1 MLKKMK
7 NTNIDTIMDLW
18 KRAYIANNKK
28 VSSEVLTIK
37 YNETENQLLDKNSTT
52 ILYTEEDIIEGFIS
66 IDKNKEIKLIYV
78 DKNIRNEGIG
88 SMLIDAGK
96 KMFDKL
102 YIDMN
107 EENKRY
113 ELFFIKNN
121 FKKSKEKLEIDD
133 DKKEIFE
140 WTNDKIDKV
149 NVIYFD
155 NDIDEEI
162 IQESSKSKLN
172 FIKIPVKK
180 ILKDNEL
187 KDIKTYIKI
196 RKEIE
201 KAFKSKKVLLY
212 INYNNYYGQFDDL
225 IKEIAKI
232 EKSKLEIV
240 VSEPLTI
247 ENYKKGNFINEIS
260 KSYNKYKI
268 HIIDVFSDL
277 KHDISINKIL
287 EEKMKILIKDM
298 EKISENM

>member
-88 SMLIDAGK
+88 SMLLDAGK

-102 YIDMN
+102 YINMN
-107 EENKRY
+107 EENKKY
-113 ELFFIKNN
+113 ELFFIKND
-121 FKKSKEKLEIDD
+121 FKKSKEKSEVD

-212 INYNNYYGQFDDL
+212 INYNNYYDQLDDL

>member
-247 ENYKKGNFINEIS
+247 GNYKKGNFINEIS

>member
-88 SMLIDAGK
+88 SMLVDAGK

>member
-113 ELFFIKNN
+113 ELFFIKND
-121 FKKSKEKLEIDD
+121 FKKSKEKSEVD

-140 WTNDKIDKV
+140 WTDDKIDKV

-172 FIKIPVKK
+172 FIKISVKK

-212 INYNNYYGQFDDL
+212 INYNNYYDQLDDL

-298 EKISENM
+298 EKISDNM

>member
-37 YNETENQLLDKNSTT
+37 YNEAENQLLDKNSTT

-113 ELFFIKNN
+113 ELFFIKND
-121 FKKSKEKLEIDD
+121 FKKSKEKSEVD
-133 DKKEIFE
+133 DKKEVFE

-212 INYNNYYGQFDDL
+212 INYNNYYDQLDDL

>member
-52 ILYTEEDIIEGFIS
+52 ILYTEEYIIEGFIS

-113 ELFFIKNN
+113 ELFFIKND
-121 FKKSKEKLEIDD
+121 FKKSKEKSEVD

-212 INYNNYYGQFDDL
+212 INYNNYYDQLDDL

-232 EKSKLEIV
+232 EKSILEIV

>member
-113 ELFFIKNN
+113 ELFFIKND
-121 FKKSKEKLEIDD
+121 FKKSKEKSEVD

-172 FIKIPVKK
+172 FIKISVKK

-212 INYNNYYGQFDDL
+212 INYNNYYDQLDDL

-298 EKISENM
+298 EKISDNM

>member
-113 ELFFIKNN
+113 ELFFIKND
-121 FKKSKEKLEIDD
+121 FKKSKEKSEVD

-172 FIKIPVKK
+172 FIKISVKK

-212 INYNNYYGQFDDL
+212 INYNNYYDQLDDL

-260 KSYNKYKI
+260 KT
-268 HIIDVFSDL
+268 
-277 KHDISINKIL
+277 
-287 EEKMKILIKDM
+287 KDR
-298 EKISENM
+298 NC

>member
-7 NTNIDTIMDLW
+7 NTNIDTIMDFW
-18 KRAYIANNKK
+18 KREYISNNKK

-113 ELFFIKNN
+113 ELFFIKND
-121 FKKSKEKLEIDD
+121 FKKSKEKSEVD

-172 FIKIPVKK
+172 FIKISVKK

-212 INYNNYYGQFDDL
+212 INYNNYYDQLDDL

-298 EKISENM
+298 EKISDNM

>member
-113 ELFFIKNN
+113 ELFFIKND
-121 FKKSKEKLEIDD
+121 FKKSKEKSEVD

-172 FIKIPVKK
+172 FIKISVKK

-212 INYNNYYGQFDDL
+212 INYNNYYDQLDDL

-277 KHDISINKIL
+277 KHDISINKII

>member
-113 ELFFIKNN
+113 ELFFIKND
-121 FKKSKEKLEIDD
+121 FKKSKEKLEID

-212 INYNNYYGQFDDL
+212 INYNNYYDQLDDL

>member
-52 ILYTEEDIIEGFIS
+52 ILYTEEYIIEGFIS

-113 ELFFIKNN
+113 ELFFIKND
-121 FKKSKEKLEIDD
+121 FKKSKEKSEVD

-212 INYNNYYGQFDDL
+212 INYNNYYDQLDDL

>member
-113 ELFFIKNN
+113 ELFFIKND
-121 FKKSKEKLEIDD
+121 FKKSKEKLEID